1 MGISSCWKRHVDW
14 NNQIYFLKN
23 KYLLK
28 PDGQPVGLT
37 PDFNLV
43 NEENKE
49 SDKADFSK
57 KSIGLT
63 LVIFALL
70 VYLFHYLFLTDIANP
85 IKDWVYPVIYSAGIS
100 LAFLIMTDKTLT
112 HIERQRIYVMYI
124 ISFFVIFFWSAYE
137 QAGSSLTFIADQQT
151 DLHFLGIELPPSSV
165 QNANSFFIILLAFP
179 FSWFWIWMQK
189 KGIEPNSPAKQ
200 AIGLMLLA
208 LGYLIIAIQVKDLG
222 SQKLGVMWLFIM
234 YLFHTMGELCLSPI
248 GLSLVAKLAPKRFS
262 SLLMGVWFLAN
273 AAGYALAGTLGAL
286 LPPVNA
292 ITTNQFPN
300 FLGMEIKNLYDFFML
315 FVIMA
320 GIASVLLYILAS
332 GPLKKMMHGIR

>member
-1 MGISSCWKRHVDW
+1 
-14 NNQIYFLKN
+14 
-23 KYLLK
+23 
-28 PDGQPVGLT
+28 
-37 PDFNLV
+37 
-43 NEENKE
+43 
-49 SDKADFSK
+49 
-57 KSIGLT
+57 
-63 LVIFALL
+63 
-70 VYLFHYLFLTDIANP
+70 
-85 IKDWVYPVIYSAGIS
+85 
-100 LAFLIMTDKTLT
+100 MTDKTLT
-112 HIERQRIYVMYI
+112 SIERQRIYVMYI

-151 DLHFLGIELPPSSV
+151 DLNFFGIELPPSSV

-189 KGIEPNSPAKQ
+189 KGIEPNSPSKQ

-222 SQKLGVMWLFIM
+222 SQKLGVAWLFIM

-292 ITTNQFPN
+292 IASGQFPS

-315 FVIMA
+315 FVVMA